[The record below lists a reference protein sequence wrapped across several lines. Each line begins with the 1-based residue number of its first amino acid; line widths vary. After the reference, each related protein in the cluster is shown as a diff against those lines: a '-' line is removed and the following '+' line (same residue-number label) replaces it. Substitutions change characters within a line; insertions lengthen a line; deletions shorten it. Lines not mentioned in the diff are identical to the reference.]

1 MFLIDNFILIVLVSV
16 LDLYLILSLAL
27 VPIETIS
34 GESDED

>member
-27 VPIETIS
+27 VPIETIR
-34 GESDED
+34 ESDED